1 MFCFFFGVN
10 LDRYST
16 WMRLGWGHLRP
27 RHHCRFCGRCLAL
40 VFWAEGWGPSTAEST
55 YNWGAACYL
64 LSRMNMDE
72 PRSNGW
78 FRRFAIPF
86 HPFGCKMHL
95 NAFDIIWLKFHH
107 LWDGFS
113 ECWGHHW
120 PKKNWIIALPSPQ
133 HACVENVPKVRL
145 LLTTRCRDVATWL
158 RHGSVVIPGSDP
170 TDPLVTRSPG
180 GDWCYG
186 DAWPKD
192 TFGMKN
198 QGLGML
204 FIRTH
209 LGYLMIF
216 DDIWTSPSFRGQSH
230 VCRSSCRYPLRAAS
244 RTAAERLAPTST

>member
-1 MFCFFFGVN
+1 MGGFEDWKNAF
-10 LDRYST
+10 
-16 WMRLGWGHLRP
+16 
-27 RHHCRFCGRCLAL
+27 
-40 VFWAEGWGPSTAEST
+40 PSL
-55 YNWGAACYL
+55 WL
-64 LSRMNMDE
+64 QD
-72 PRSNGW
+72 
-78 FRRFAIPF
+78 
-86 HPFGCKMHL
+86 
-95 NAFDIIWLKFHH
+95 AFDIIWLKFHH

-120 PKKNWIIALPSPQ
+120 PNHWIIGLPSPQ
-133 HACVENVPKVRL
+133 DACVENVPKVRL

-158 RHGSVVIPGSDP
+158 RHGSVVIPDT

-192 TFGMKN
+192 LRHEKSGIGNAVHSDTFG
-198 QGLGML
+198 
-204 FIRTH
+204 
-209 LGYLMIF
+209 IF